1 MHTNT
6 HNTIQRAPGIG
17 SQLADLLEER
27 ILHNVYPVGA
37 KLPPER
43 KLAEEFAVSRQS
55 LRAALGILATRGL
68 IQTRQGDGHYVS
80 ERLHTGLN
88 FGWETLLHEKA
99 DLGGQLLD
107 FRSGIE
113 SMLAALAAERR
124 TPADLERMRFW
135 LDRLAQAY
143 ADGDTDRQAQ
153 ADVAF
158 HQSIA
163 EAAHNIMFTRLS
175 DSLLRLMQSQT
186 KQNLHDMY
194 GVSNV
199 YSELTKQHEAIYAEV
214 AQGRPQQAAE
224 AAKQHIAYVQ
234 SCLNECKTRAGRQ
247 ALADT
252 LAQAD
257 KERTS
262 FQAA

>member
-1 MHTNT
+1 MPTDFS
-6 HNTIQRAPGIG
+6 NTIHRPAGIG
-17 SQLADLLEER
+17 NQLADLLEER
-27 ILHNVYPVGA
+27 ILHNIYPVGV
-37 KLPPER
+37 KLPAER

-55 LRAALGILATRGL
+55 LRAALRILATRGL

-80 ERLHTGLN
+80 ERLNTDLN
-88 FGWETLLHEKA
+88 FGWESLLDERE
-99 DLGGQLLD
+99 DMGSQLLD

-124 TPADLERMRFW
+124 TDADIERMRFW
-135 LDRLAQAY
+135 LDNLARAY
-143 ADGDTDRQAQ
+143 QNGNADQQAQ
-153 ADVAF
+153 ADVSF

-186 KQNLHDMY
+186 KQNMH
-194 GVSNV
+194 
-199 YSELTKQHEAIYAEV
+199 ELYVVDNIYNELMKQHEAIFHAV
-214 AQGRPQQAAE
+214 VSRCPQTAAQ

-234 SCLNECKTRAGRQ
+234 SCLNECKIRAQRQ
-247 ALADT
+247 ALSDT

-257 KERTS
+257 KKRIP